1 MSHKIAKSVIHSTC
15 LKKQQDLIDHF
26 NQRLED
32 VKAEAYNN
40 NETPSQTDEGS
51 NSPEEFLQTLESEL
65 DFVRAEMEV
74 LRSIDPADAAHQV
87 ERGAVVVTDQRI
99 FFIGVSSEEMQIDG
113 QKIFG
118 MSEHAPLY
126 SHMRGLRAGDH
137 FEYNK
142 TKYVIAD
149 IY

>member
-1 MSHKIAKSVIHSTC
+1 MNHRIAKSTILSTC
-15 LKKQQDLIDHF
+15 LHKQQELIDHF
-26 NQRLED
+26 NQRVED

-51 NSPEEFLQTLESEL
+51 NSPEEFLQTLGQEL

-74 LRSIDPADAAHQV
+74 LRSIDPANMATQV
-87 ERGAVVVTDQRI
+87 ERGAVVVTNHRT
-99 FFIGVSSEEMQIDG
+99 FFIGVSSEEIEIDG

-118 MSEHAPLY
+118 MSDHAPLY
-126 SHMRGLRAGDH
+126 AHMRGLHKGDS

-142 TKYVIAD
+142 TRYEIND

>member
-1 MSHKIAKSVIHSTC
+1 MNHRIAKATILSTC
-15 LKKQQDLIDHF
+15 LQKQQELIDHF
-26 NQRLED
+26 NQRVED
-32 VKAEAYNN
+32 VKAEAYDN

-51 NSPEEFLQTLESEL
+51 NSPEEFLQTLGQEL
-65 DFVRAEMEV
+65 DFAIAEMEV
-74 LRSIDPADAAHQV
+74 LRSIVPSNSADQV
-87 ERGAVVVTDQRI
+87 ERGAVVITNQRT
-99 FFIGVSSEEMQIDG
+99 FFIGVSSEGIEIDG

-126 SHMRGLRAGDH
+126 SHMRGLHKGGS

-142 TKYVIAD
+142 TKYQIED

>member
-1 MSHKIAKSVIHSTC
+1 MSHRIAKATILASCIQ
-15 LKKQQDLIDHF
+15 KQEELIDHF

-51 NSPEEFLQTLESEL
+51 NSPEEFLQTLEHEL
-65 DFVRAEMEV
+65 DFVTGEMEV
-74 LRSIDPADAAHQV
+74 LRSIDPSNSSVQV
-87 ERGAVVVTDQRI
+87 ERGAVVVTNHRT
-99 FFIGVSSEEMQIDG
+99 FFIGVSSEEIEIDG

-118 MSEHAPLY
+118 MSDHAPLY
-126 SHMRGLRAGDH
+126 TYMRGLHKGDS

-142 TKYVIAD
+142 TKYEIAD

>member
-1 MSHKIAKSVIHSTC
+1 MNHKIAKATILSTC
-15 LKKQQDLIDHF
+15 LQKQQELIDHF
-26 NQRLED
+26 NQRVED

-51 NSPEEFLQTLESEL
+51 NSPEEFLQTLGEEL
-65 DFVRAEMEV
+65 DFVKAEMEV
-74 LRSIDPADAAHQV
+74 LRSIDPANAASQV
-87 ERGAVVVTDQRI
+87 ERGAVVVTNQRT
-99 FFIGVSSEEMQIDG
+99 FYIGVSSEGLEIDG

-126 SHMRGLRAGDH
+126 SHMKGLHKGDSV
-137 FEYNK
+137 EYNK
-142 TKYVIAD
+142 TKYVIED

>member
-1 MSHKIAKSVIHSTC
+1 MNHRIAKATILSTC
-15 LKKQQDLIDHF
+15 LQKQQELIDHF
-26 NQRLED
+26 NQRVED

-51 NSPEEFLQTLESEL
+51 NSPEEFLQTLGEEL

-74 LRSIDPADAAHQV
+74 LRSIDPANPANVV
-87 ERGAVVVTDQRI
+87 ERGAVVVTNQRT
-99 FFIGVSSEEMQIDG
+99 FFIGVSSEGIEIDG
-113 QKIFG
+113 QKVFG

-126 SHMRGLRAGDH
+126 THMKGLHKGDSV
-137 FEYNK
+137 EYNK
-142 TKYVIAD
+142 TRYVIED

>member
-1 MSHKIAKSVIHSTC
+1 MNHRVAKATILSTC
-15 LKKQQDLIDHF
+15 LEKQQELINNF

-32 VKAEAYNN
+32 VKAEAYDK

-51 NSPEEFLQTLESEL
+51 NSPEEFLQTLGQEL

-74 LRSIDPADAAHQV
+74 LRSIDPANPSVQV
-87 ERGAVVVTDQRI
+87 ERGAVVVTNHRT
-99 FFIGVSSEEMQIDG
+99 FFIGVSSEEIEIEG

-118 MSEHAPLY
+118 MSDHAPLY
-126 SHMRGLRAGDH
+126 AHMRGLHKGDS

-142 TKYVIAD
+142 TKYEIAD